1 MQSKVTILGHPVHPM
16 LVAYPI
22 AFNTATLAGFIVY
35 GVNPDLFWLKLTI
48 AVNAAA
54 VVMAVVAAVPGFID
68 WAAGIPSGTPAKL
81 TGRIHMGLNV
91 TALALFII
99 SFFAYYRYWN
109 GPADAGASLGIVL
122 TAIGVALT
130 VAGGFQG
137 WILIQNH
144 HVGVTLTPDQQ
155 RLERQS
161 QPR

>member
-1 MQSKVTILGHPVHPM
+1 MYSKVNILGHPVHPM

-22 AFNTATLAGFIVY
+22 AFNTATLAGFIIY
-35 GVNPDLFWLKLTI
+35 GLSPELFWLKLTI

-54 VVMAVVAAVPGFID
+54 VVMAILAAIPGFVD
-68 WAAGIPSGTPAKL
+68 WAAGIPAGTPAKR

-91 TALALFII
+91 AALVLFII

-109 GPADAGASLGIVL
+109 GPADVGATLGIVL

-130 VAGGFQG
+130 VAAGFQG
-137 WILIQNH
+137 WTLIQSH
-144 HVGVTLTPDQQ
+144 HVGVHLTPEQQ
-155 RLERQS
+155 RLEREA

>member
-22 AFNTATLAGFIVY
+22 AFNTATLVGFIVY

-68 WAAGIPSGTPAKL
+68 WATGIPSGTPAKL

-91 TALALFII
+91 TALVLFII